1 MTRMML
7 RTVTT
12 LLIACA
18 VIVGQQNG
26 APKFGEPKMLKA
38 GDKNLG
44 EGRLYPSPAFHDV
57 DGDGLEDLV
66 IGDLFGKVTWA
77 RQLGGDAV
85 RFGPEQ
91 PMLAANEKPLKFD
104 NW

>member
-1 MTRMML
+1 M
-7 RTVTT
+7 
-12 LLIACA
+12 
-18 VIVGQQNG
+18 
-26 APKFGEPKMLKA
+26 
-38 GDKNLG
+38 
-44 EGRLYPSPAFHDV
+44 